1 MTKTTTRIATLAA
14 AMLFGA
20 ATVLPLTATPSFAQQ
35 KPATGQHMAKRHMAH
50 NAASDPAVMSAQDAL
65 NKQGASLTADGKMG
79 PKTRAAIRA
88 FQEAAGL
95 TPDGFADAD
104 LLTRLAANP

>member
-20 ATVLPLTATPSFAQQ
+20 ATVLPLTATPSLAQQ

-50 NAASDPAVMSAQDAL
+50 KAASDPEVMSAQDAL
-65 NKQGASLTADGKMG
+65 NKQGAGLTADGKMG
-79 PKTRAAIRA
+79 PKTRAAVKS
-88 FQEAAGL
+88 FQQAHGL
-95 TPDGFADAD
+95 KATGKLDQATKTALG
-104 LLTRLAANP
+104 LS

>member
-35 KPATGQHMAKRHMAH
+35 QPATGQHMAKRHMAH
-50 NAASDPAVMSAQDAL
+50 KAASDPAVMSAQDAL

-79 PKTRAAIRA
+79 PKTRAAVKS
-88 FQEAAGL
+88 FQQAHGL
-95 TPDGFADAD
+95 KATG
-104 LLTRLAANP
+104 RLDKATKTALGLG